1 MRKVT
6 VVKEFTWDMAHML
19 AGHEGLCKNL
29 HGHTYRMQV
38 EVSRLDGGS
47 VGKNGNTQGMVVDF
61 KVLKDLVKSKIVKPL
76 DHAFMYWKDSTDE
89 VEHEIARLLKKNE
102 KKVVEVSYRPTAEE
116 MALNFYDELSKE
128 LEGCGLEL
136 CSVKIWETP
145 TSFAEVKKEYK

>member
-38 EVSRLDGGS
+38 EVSRLDGDL
-47 VGKNGNTQGMVVDF
+47 VVENGNSQGMVVDF
-61 KVLKDLVKSKIVKPL
+61 KILKDLVKGKIIKPL
-76 DHAFMYWKDSTDE
+76 DHAFMYWKESTDE
-89 VEHEIARLLKKNE
+89 VEHEIARLLKKNG

-116 MALNFYDELSKE
+116 MALNFFDELSKE
-128 LEGCGLEL
+128 MEACSLEL
-136 CSVKIWETP
+136 CSIKIWETP